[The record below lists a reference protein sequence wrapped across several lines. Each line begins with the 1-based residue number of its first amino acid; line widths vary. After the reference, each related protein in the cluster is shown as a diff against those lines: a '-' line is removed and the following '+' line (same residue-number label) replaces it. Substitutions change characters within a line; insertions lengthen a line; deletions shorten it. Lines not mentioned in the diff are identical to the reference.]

1 MADAATAPEKKDLL
15 LSQGAHEIRN
25 PISVILGYV
34 RMLASERLGPL
45 TDAQRKAVE
54 EIEPTGVVGIVTRCR
69 RWPGCSRGGNCRPRA
84 ELAALIAV
92 EIPRDARQSPCR
104 HPRHDDAPA
113 AR

>member
-15 LSQGAHEIRN
+15 FSQGAHEIRN

-54 EIEPTGVVGIVTRCR
+54 EIGNSTGKARWHRRRDVA
-69 RWPGCSRGGNCRPRA
+69 RWPGCSQ
-84 ELAALIAV
+84 AAPSSSGRVSNSL
-92 EIPRDARQSPCR
+92 R
-104 HPRHDDAPA
+104 
-113 AR
+113 